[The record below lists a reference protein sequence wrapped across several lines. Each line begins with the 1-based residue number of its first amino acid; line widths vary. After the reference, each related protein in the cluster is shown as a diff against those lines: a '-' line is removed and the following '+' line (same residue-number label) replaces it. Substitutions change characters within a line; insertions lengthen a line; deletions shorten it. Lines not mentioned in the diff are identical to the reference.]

1 MNVASG
7 RIDPK
12 FLIAL
17 LFLIPFLFFLC
28 QVAIDQG
35 AFFAI
40 AIISSILVGFITLIR
55 TDWALVVL
63 VFATLLSPEV
73 AIGVVE
79 KREVAIRI
87 EDVLL
92 MVISFTWLA
101 KLAINKE
108 LGFIRETPLNGAIK
122 IYVGICVIATLVGV
136 LRGFVSPYKGTFFL
150 LKYLEYFIL
159 YFLVINNIHKQEQIK
174 LLLGSFFAVCLVISL
189 YGLSQ
194 IGTVDRLSAPFEGE
208 GGEPNTF
215 GGYLLFLF
223 SLSLGLFLY
232 AKGIQR
238 KLCFGGL
245 AVLTCVVL
253 LLTLSRGSYLGFVFA
268 GLIFFL
274 LTQYGRSYLLFGM
287 LCLAVVIL
295 LFPGSIQ
302 NRILYTFS
310 IWNPEIAS
318 HTVKVFN
325 VALDPSSS
333 ARISSWGAAMKHWI
347 SSPFIGRG
355 IGGSGL
361 IDSQFFTCLV
371 ETGFLG
377 ALVFTFLLW
386 QIGKMAYGAFRG
398 EEDRLYQGLFLGYF
412 AGFIGLLFHAL
423 TANTF
428 ILIRVMEPFWF
439 MTGVIVALP
448 KVRLE
453 EAKIISA
460 KPETGT

>member
-1 MNVASG
+1 MNLASG

-17 LFLIPFLFFLC
+17 VLLVPFLFFLC
-28 QVAIDQG
+28 RVAIDEG

-40 AIISSILVGFITLIR
+40 AIISSLLVGFITLVR

-63 VFATLLSPEV
+63 IFATLLSPEV

-87 EDVLL
+87 EDILL

-108 LGFIRETPLNGAIK
+108 FGFIRETPLNGAIK
-122 IYVGICVIATLVGV
+122 IYVWICLIATLVGV

-194 IGTVDRLSAPFEGE
+194 IGSVDRLSAPFEGE

-232 AKGIQR
+232 SKEFQKKI
-238 KLCFGGL
+238 CFGGL

-253 LLTLSRGSYLGFVFA
+253 LLTLSRGSYLGLVFA
-268 GLIFFL
+268 CLVFFL

-287 LCLAVVIL
+287 LSLSVAIL

-310 IWNPEIAS
+310 VWNPEVAS

-333 ARISSWGAAMKHWI
+333 ARISSWGAAMKDWMG
-347 SSPFIGRG
+347 SPFIGRG

-361 IDSQFFTCLV
+361 IDSQFFTSLV
-371 ETGFLG
+371 ETGVLG
-377 ALVFTFLLW
+377 TVVFTFLLW
-386 QIGKMAYGAFRG
+386 QILKMAYRAFRQ

-412 AGFIGLLFHAL
+412 AGFIGLLFHSL

-448 KVRLE
+448 QVRLQE
-453 EAKIISA
+453 SGLIPV
-460 KPETGT
+460 KPSPGA